1 MIKKKKKK
9 KLKKVEIKVN
19 FLSLK
24 KDTYKSPWVISYL
37 MMKTNKRKLNAFPSK
52 LRNKARTSVCTTF
65 VQYLTRG
72 YNQSKKTHNQKYPDS
87 KRKY

>member
-1 MIKKKKKK
+1 MIKKKK

-24 KDTYKSPWVISYL
+24 KDIYKSPWVISYL
-37 MMKTNKRKLNAFPSK
+37 MMKQTNKTECLPSK

-65 VQYLTRG
+65 IQYLTRG
-72 YNQSKKTHNQKYPDS
+72 YNQSKKTHNRKYPDS
-87 KRKY
+87 K